1 MFATKLKLKPKP
13 TSVVSATVVSKRT
26 PEPPQKPPNE
36 TKPKAAKVQV
46 QAKKKRSP
54 DPVDPRPRSERI
66 AETLAILQ
74 AEFPRLFPL
83 TEADVL
89 PFAIGIRNEIWGA
102 LKKKKAEGKFR
113 SRSLIHDAIRLYREQ
128 HPAYLERLKVV
139 GTPRIGLSGDP
150 QGAVTEAE
158 ALFAQT
164 PIEET

>member
-1 MFATKLKLKPKP
+1 MFATKLKLKPKA
-13 TSVVSATVVSKRT
+13 TAVVSATVVSKRP
-26 PEPPQKPPNE
+26 PEPQKPPKD
-36 TKPKAAKVQV
+36 TKPKAAKAQV

-54 DPVDPRPRSERI
+54 DPVDQRPRSERI

-74 AEFPRLFPL
+74 AEFPRLFPE
-83 TEADVL
+83 TEADVR
-89 PFAIGIRNEIWGA
+89 PFAIGIRNEIWEA

-113 SRSLIHDAIRLYREQ
+113 SRSLIHDAIALYREQ

-139 GTPRIGLSGDP
+139 GTSRVGLSGDP

>member
-1 MFATKLKLKPKP
+1 MFANKLRLKTKP
-13 TSVVSATVVSKRT
+13 TTVVSATVVSKRP
-26 PEPPQKPPNE
+26 PEPQKPPKD
-36 TKPKAAKVQV
+36 TKPVKVQV
-46 QAKKKRSP
+46 QAKKKRLP
-54 DPVDPRPRSERI
+54 DPIDPRPRSERI
-66 AETLAILQ
+66 AETLSILQ
-74 AEFPRLFPL
+74 AEFPRLFPE

-89 PFAIGIRNEIWGA
+89 PFAIGIRNEIWEA

-113 SRSLIHDAIRLYREQ
+113 SRSLIHDAIALYREQ

-139 GTPRIGLSGDP
+139 GTSRVGLSGDP

>member
-1 MFATKLKLKPKP
+1 MFATKLKLNPKA
-13 TSVVSATVVSKRT
+13 TTTVVSATVVSKRP
-26 PEPPQKPPNE
+26 PEPQKPPAA
-36 TKPKAAKVQV
+36 TQPKKVQV

-54 DPVDPRPRSERI
+54 DPIDPRPRSERI

-74 AEFPRLFPL
+74 GEFPRLFPE

-89 PFAIGIRNEIWGA
+89 PFAIGIRNEIWEA

-113 SRSLIHDAIRLYREQ
+113 SRSLIHDAISLYREQ

-139 GTPRIGLSGDP
+139 GTPRVGLNGEP

-164 PIEET
+164 QNSI